1 MRSRL
6 GSSLALALLVTSCGT
21 PESTAPV
28 PAPRAHASAPA
39 TSQPEPRAVVRPKPT
54 GPTFAKSA
62 HDIPMRSAFL
72 PDGRFVAFTGAE
84 AFVADPRSTEELH
97 GLRRFPLRPGDVRIV
112 AGGTRFLRITAED
125 LVDLD
130 TTTFTERKKLTFA
143 GTIFYAVPNPQG
155 TLAHVRVLA
164 HPASGGHDQ
173 EVLVDLATFRVLRT
187 YTYTSSGSAAL
198 TADGKYLVVHPDD
211 GQHRTLVIEMASG
224 TEVFRAKEAELGVEG
239 SFVVAIDETRG
250 TVSYEDIGTH
260 KKTVTKL
267 PCKGPVARSEGRAV
281 VACGKK
287 LTVFPLSPGSKPTT
301 LEAPAPILRV
311 AAEGPTLVV
320 SHANGVSRLEGG
332 ALSDCVGRTP
342 DGREV
347 ARGPRMCGA
356 TLSPDGVYLARNN
369 GIYIERV
376 SDGATVF
383 DLPWSRAG
391 SQNASAVVHANVV
404 GSYDLVAGG
413 PPGLAVPFD
422 GPSPRTRF
430 LPLTRER
437 KVELFDVTTGGHVV
451 TLPIEVHYAR
461 VVGEGDEVLL
471 YGAGGF
477 SSRFAR
483 CSLAK
488 ATCTDVQGAPCS
500 PAAFANGRGICLKTH
515 QDETQLTRFVLGS
528 PSETRTI
535 AVPEHVDHVFPASK
549 GFWLTATRGDARDRE
564 AFVAH
569 VGDTSFES
577 RSIVWKKVPFPI
589 QAISGDIAIAGGA
602 GFPATPPYTLFSLST
617 AETSQLVPYAK
628 GAVRIDEDGRVA
640 FWGEREE
647 AERDLL
653 CVDGDRVRTWTHCK
667 DREVPW

>member
-1 MRSRL
+1 MKARL
-6 GSSLALALLVTSCGT
+6 GSSLALALLAMSCGT

-28 PAPRAHASAPA
+28 PAPRAHASAPV

-97 GLRRFPLRPGDVRIV
+97 GLRRFPLRAGDVRIV
-112 AGGTRFLRITAED
+112 EGGTRFLRIVAED

-130 TTTFTERKKLTFA
+130 TTTFTERKKLSFA
-143 GTIFYAVPNPQG
+143 GMIFYAVPNPQG
-155 TLAHVRVLA
+155 TLALVRVLG
-164 HPASGGHDQ
+164 HPASARHDQ
-173 EVLVDLATFRVLRT
+173 EVLVDLATFRVLCT
-187 YTYTSSGSAAL
+187 YTYTSSGTAML
-198 TADGKYLVVHPDD
+198 TADGKYIVVHPDD
-211 GQHRTLVIEMASG
+211 GQHRTLVIETASG

-239 SFVVAIDETRG
+239 SFVVAIDEARG
-250 TVSYEDIGTH
+250 TVTYEDIGTH

-287 LTVFPLSPGSKPTT
+287 LTVFALAPGSKPTT
-301 LEAPAPILRV
+301 LVAPAPILRV
-311 AAEGPTLVV
+311 AAEGPTFVV

-356 TLSPDGVYLARNN
+356 TLSPDGVYLARN

-391 SQNASAVVHANVV
+391 SQNASAVVHENVV
-404 GSYDLVAGG
+404 SSYDLVAGG
-413 PPGLAVPFD
+413 APGLAVPFD
-422 GPSPRTRF
+422 GPSARTRY
-430 LPLTRER
+430 LPLGRLG
-437 KVELFDVTTGGHVV
+437 KVELYDVTTGEHVV
-451 TLPIEVHYAR
+451 TLPVEAHEPR
-461 VVGEGDEVLL
+461 VQGEGDEVLV

-477 SSRFAR
+477 SSGFAR

-500 PAAFANGRGICLKTH
+500 PAAFANGRGICLETH

-528 PSETRTI
+528 PSEKHTI

-549 GFWLTATRGDARDRE
+549 GFWLTATRGDTRHIE
-564 AFVAH
+564 AFIAH
-569 VGDTSFES
+569 VTDTSFDS
-577 RSIVWKKVPFPI
+577 RSIMWKKVPFPI
-589 QAISGDIAIAGGA
+589 QAISGDVAIAGGA
-602 GFPATPPYTLFSLST
+602 GFPTTPPYTLFSLSS

-628 GAVRIDEDGRVA
+628 GAVRIYEDGRVA

-653 CVDGDRVRTWTHCK
+653 CVDGDRVRTWAHCK